1 MSDRVF
7 LRGIE
12 LFAHHGLYP
21 EEAKLGQR
29 FVVDI
34 DWWLDT
40 RQAARDDD
48 YEETVGYQEVY
59 ETVTRVSAEHR
70 FHILEAFAEGIAAA
84 ILKRFGRIEK
94 VRVEV
99 HKPSAPIAGV
109 FRDVG
114 VDITRTRG

>member
-34 DWWLDT
+34 DWWLDAHP
-40 RQAARDDD
+40 AASHDD
-48 YEETVGYQEVY
+48 YDETVGYQEVF
-59 ETVTRVSAEHR
+59 ETVTRVSGERR
-70 FHILEAFAEGIAAA
+70 FHILEAFAEAIAAA
-84 ILKRFGRIEK
+84 VLARFARVEK

-99 HKPSAPIAGV
+99 HKPGAPIAGV

-114 VDITRTRG
+114 VEIIRSRS